1 MRNIHLFKAK
11 VEWVEY
17 HKENEEISI
26 GGSLNVDNIKDSE
39 IEDIIKSIEESSMT
53 FVVNKNGDSDE

>member
-1 MRNIHLFKAK
+1 MKDLHLFKVE

-26 GGSLNVDNIKDSE
+26 GGSLNVGNIKDDE
-39 IEDIIKSIEESSMT
+39 IENVIKTIKETPMI